1 MFFFIFFDISSL
13 LLRYITPAIPRS
25 SRLDLS
31 KNILKNIDSYLNF
44 RTLGSRDSASHEQ
57 VLNHQNIRKP
67 PGKSYSN
74 PNPHPHPNSNPYGA
88 SHDFVGYAGLCAL
101 HVGCGRQRL
110 LCLPHDHLERGLVS
124 VKDLGSNAITAAKAG
139 APNEESENERRERG

>member
-44 RTLGSRDSASHEQ
+44 RTL
-57 VLNHQNIRKP
+57 VLFTTPSEKLRPYIPGIGEGDQNGNLDLKNVPIP
-67 PGKSYSN
+67 
-74 PNPHPHPNSNPYGA
+74 
-88 SHDFVGYAGLCAL
+88 VAGHKAN
-101 HVGCGRQRL
+101 GL
-110 LCLPHDHLERGLVS
+110 LP
-124 VKDLGSNAITAAKAG
+124 
-139 APNEESENERRERG
+139 

>member
-44 RTLGSRDSASHEQ
+44 RTLADSFGIE
-57 VLNHQNIRKP
+57 L
-67 PGKSYSN
+67 
-74 PNPHPHPNSNPYGA
+74 PYDVPKENCMA
-88 SHDFVGYAGLCAL
+88 IELVENGLD
-101 HVGCGRQRL
+101 G
-110 LCLPHDHLERGLVS
+110 VS
-124 VKDLGSNAITAAKAG
+124 GMVEYPKEF
-139 APNEESENERRERG
+139 NE

>member
-44 RTLGSRDSASHEQ
+44 RTLGKCTISRYRFH
-57 VLNHQNIRKP
+57 IRKYLIHIQTQCTWYALSI
-67 PGKSYSN
+67 GRIRFIAVCDVTNLDNLFCSTNLTGSIFKQKLFFIVSQQSEKSS
-74 PNPHPHPNSNPYGA
+74 
-88 SHDFVGYAGLCAL
+88 
-101 HVGCGRQRL
+101 RL
-110 LCLPHDHLERGLVS
+110 RIIVFILPVIPMGSISVER
-124 VKDLGSNAITAAKAG
+124 
-139 APNEESENERRERG
+139 

>member
-44 RTLGSRDSASHEQ
+44 RTLGQTLDGFHDLLYGGIGVLEPRERFRLVWLHTTKSREDLGFDATLEYYQNKLKQPQTFNVQWVEDKIANLENGSGPTYFEILVEIIESHEN
-57 VLNHQNIRKP
+57 VYF
-67 PGKSYSN
+67 S
-74 PNPHPHPNSNPYGA
+74 PY
-88 SHDFVGYAGLCAL
+88 D
-101 HVGCGRQRL
+101 
-110 LCLPHDHLERGLVS
+110 
-124 VKDLGSNAITAAKAG
+124 
-139 APNEESENERRERG
+139 